1 MKTEYVDLSE
11 TRKNLVVEIPSA
23 IVDDEIERLARKY
36 SRAARIP
43 GFRPGKVPPGIAK
56 QRFRDQILHDVAHE
70 LIPKAVDEALRER
83 GVEPVATPD
92 ITDVVVEQG
101 QPLRF
106 TATFETLPP
115 VDPGDY
121 SHLLLRKPRAH
132 VEDTE
137 VDRALQQLRERGA
150 RYEPVAGRTV
160 DHGDIVT
167 ASLDRRPR
175 HPLQGPVASK
185 PPEHLEGVV
194 IELGA
199 PANPPGFDDELVGM
213 DVGSTRTFT
222 VRYPED
228 YSVKDLAA
236 AEVEYTVTV
245 NDIKQRTLPE
255 LDDEFARDLEFESF
269 EVFKTRVR
277 EDLVRQAEQES
288 TERLRGDL
296 LKELAARVT
305 TPVPDALVERELD
318 RRVEELARRLIEQRV
333 DPRKADIDWSA
344 FRESQRV
351 SASDAVRSTLVLD
364 EIARRES
371 LVATDED
378 VDREIQRYGERSQRT
393 PTAVR
398 AQLEKEGGM
407 SRLYT
412 GLRREKTIDFLLSR
426 ATIATE

>member
-1 MKTEYVDLSE
+1 MKTEFVDLSE
-11 TRKNLVVEIPSA
+11 TKKNLVVEIPTA
-23 IVDDEIERLARKY
+23 TVDDEIERLARKY

-83 GVEPVATPD
+83 GLEPVATPD

-115 VDPGDY
+115 IDPGEY
-121 SHLLLRKPRAH
+121 FHLLLRKEPVRVDDA
-132 VEDTE
+132 D
-137 VDRALQQLRERGA
+137 VDRALQHLRERSA

-160 DHGDIVT
+160 DRGDIVT
-167 ASLDRRPR
+167 ASLDRRP
-175 HPLQGPVASK
+175 LQGPAADR

-213 DVGSTRTFT
+213 DIGQTRTFT
-222 VRYPED
+222 VRYPDE
-228 YSVKDLAA
+228 YSATDLAGSS
-236 AEVEYTVTV
+236 VEYTVTV

-269 EVFKTRVR
+269 DVFKTRVR
-277 EDLVRQAEQES
+277 EDLVRQAEQDS

-296 LKELAARVT
+296 LKELATRVT

-318 RRVEELARRLIEQRV
+318 RRVEEVARRLIEQRV
-333 DPRKADIDWSA
+333 DPRKADVDWSA
-344 FRESQRV
+344 FRESQRA

-412 GLRREKTIDFLLSR
+412 GLRREKTIDFLLSH
-426 ATIATE
+426 ATIARE

>member
-1 MKTEYVDLSE
+1 MKTEFVDLSE
-11 TRKNLVVEIPSA
+11 TKKNLVVEIPTA
-23 IVDDEIERLARKY
+23 TVDDEIERLARKY

-83 GVEPVATPD
+83 GLEPVATPD

-115 VDPGDY
+115 IDPGEY
-121 SHLLLRKPRAH
+121 SHLLLRQEPARVDDAQ
-132 VEDTE
+132 
-137 VDRALQQLRERGA
+137 VDRALQQLRERAA
-150 RYEPVAGRTV
+150 RYEPVTGRCV
-160 DHGDIVT
+160 DRGDIVT
-167 ASLDRRPR
+167 ASLDR
-175 HPLQGPVASK
+175 HPLQGPAADR
-185 PPEHLEGVV
+185 PPEHLEGIV

-213 DVGSTRTFT
+213 DVEQTRTFT
-222 VRYPED
+222 VRYPEA
-228 YSVKDLAA
+228 YSVKDLAGSA
-236 AEVEYTVTV
+236 VEYTVTV

-269 EVFKTRVR
+269 DVFQTRVR
-277 EDLVRQAEQES
+277 GDLVRQAEQES

-296 LKELAARVT
+296 LKELATRVT

-318 RRVEELARRLIEQRV
+318 RRVEELARRLMEQRV
-333 DPRKADIDWSA
+333 DPREADIDWAA
-344 FRESQRV
+344 FRESQRA
-351 SASDAVRSTLVLD
+351 SATDAVRSTLVLD

-371 LVATDED
+371 LVASEED

-412 GLRREKTIDFLLSR
+412 GLRREKTIDFLLSH

>member
-1 MKTEYVDLSE
+1 MKTEFVDLSE
-11 TRKNLVVEIPSA
+11 TKKNLVVEIPTA
-23 IVDDEIERLARKY
+23 TVDDEIERLARKY

-83 GVEPVATPD
+83 GLEPVATPD

-115 VDPGDY
+115 IDPGEY
-121 SHLLLRKPRAH
+121 SHLLLRKEPARVDDAQ
-132 VEDTE
+132 
-137 VDRALQQLRERGA
+137 VDRALQQLRERAA
-150 RYEPVAGRTV
+150 RYEPVTGRPV
-160 DHGDIVT
+160 DRGDIVT
-167 ASLDRRPR
+167 ASFDRR
-175 HPLQGPVASK
+175 PLQGPAADR
-185 PPEHLEGVV
+185 PPEHLEGIV

-213 DVGSTRTFT
+213 DVEHTRTFT
-222 VRYPED
+222 VRYPEE
-228 YSVKDLAA
+228 YSVKDLAGSA
-236 AEVEYTVTV
+236 VEYTVTV

-269 EVFKTRVR
+269 DVFKTRVR

-288 TERLRGDL
+288 TERVRGDL
-296 LKELAARVT
+296 LKELATRVM
-305 TPVPDALVERELD
+305 TPVPDALVDRELD
-318 RRVEELARRLIEQRV
+318 RRVEELARRLMEQRV
-333 DPRKADIDWSA
+333 DPRKADIDWAA
-344 FRESQRV
+344 FRESQQA
-351 SASDAVRSTLVLD
+351 SATDAVRSTLVLD

-371 LVATDED
+371 LVASEED

-412 GLRREKTIDFLLSR
+412 GLRREKTIDFLLSH